1 MPSVTPLG
9 ISSHGNPWRPH
20 PSGLLIPETPG
31 VETRRSSPAPYHAAV
46 FCWLLFFPRPQKP
59 HVPFPEATSPPP
71 GPIPPGTSAS
81 PYPVVVPKHDVTA
94 ERHVDVQVHLLD
106 VPGGDQGLLFHF
118 LCEYHGG
125 GASVR
130 DSDPD
135 MSPGAILGREPR
147 GHHGI
152 VSCGILLPSPGKLGT
167 AGVPSMPM
175 DLCEG
180 LCPAVVGGE
189 VTEVQP
195 GWEGTGGQ
203 SRWEGDMG
211 VLCTRW
217 RI

>member
-1 MPSVTPLG
+1 MPLCFVG
-9 ISSHGNPWRPH
+9 CC
-20 PSGLLIPETPG
+20 
-31 VETRRSSPAPYHAAV
+31 SSPGLRSPM
-46 FCWLLFFPRPQKP
+46 FPSQKP
-59 HVPFPEATSPPP
+59 PVLPRV
-71 GPIPPGTSAS
+71 PIPPGTSAS

-152 VSCGILLPSPGKLGT
+152 VSCRILLPSPGKLGM